1 MFFEF
6 CQGHSGLVVGCSFG
20 LTTLL
25 HQGISEP
32 EFYGDL
38 VITGKPSCHDQFRK
52 IIKSYKRVKR
62 AGYRMDIMR
71 QSACLVLKPIRT
83 VYSYGFL
90 FNCMAVGQTS
100 HSMATLA

>member
-25 HQGISEP
+25 QLGISEP

-38 VITGKPSCHDQFRK
+38 VIAGKPSFHDQFRK
-52 IIKSYKRVKR
+52 IIKSYKKSEKS
-62 AGYRMDIMR
+62 GI
-71 QSACLVLKPIRT
+71 
-83 VYSYGFL
+83 
-90 FNCMAVGQTS
+90 
-100 HSMATLA
+100 